1 MTFSF
6 DQEEKKWSRR
16 HFQSNWN
23 KSLKQEFF

>member
-6 DQEEKKWSRR
+6 DQEEKKWSRM
-16 HFQSNWN
+16 HFQSNWS